1 MTLPL
6 IVFLVAAVVPV
17 FFGRIGSAPTWLA
30 MQGAAL
36 AWTGF
41 AHQGAVSGHTLI
53 ALIEVLLVRA
63 SVAPVLLR
71 RAIRQR
77 CEPNRDLMPSNL
89 FAWAI
94 AVSLIVLAFEFGAPD
109 MADQQAMT
117 LGVIGATV
125 AVALLLLSTNRSP
138 PAQLVAVL
146 FMENALALFESLLP
160 EPWPLPIHGML
171 SAIYL
176 LTVGVASWLIGQ
188 PEADPIPAAA
198 LPVAALD
205 EERA

>member
-17 FFGRIGSAPTWLA
+17 FFGKIGSAPTWLA

-36 AWTGF
+36 AWTGI
-41 AHQGAVSGHTLI
+41 AHEGTLSGHALI
-53 ALIEVLLVRA
+53 ALIEVLVVRA

-71 RAIRQR
+71 RAIRLR
-77 CEPNRDLMPSNL
+77 AEPDLDLMPSNL

-94 AVSLIVLAFEFGAPD
+94 AISLIVLAFEFGAPD
-109 MADQQAMT
+109 MGDQQAMT

-125 AVALLLLSTNRSP
+125 AVAMLLLSTNNSP

-160 EPWPLPIHGML
+160 EPWPLPVHGML
-171 SAIYL
+171 GAIYL
-176 LTVGVASWLIGQ
+176 LTVGVASWLIG
-188 PEADPIPAAA
+188 ARDAA
-198 LPVAALD
+198 LTPVTSALTKD
-205 EERA
+205 RA